1 MTVYEI
7 EEGQNLRK
15 TLVIQAKSVRIAED
29 GGLEVSIEG
38 SDIPWKKI
46 IVNNNIYRWEGKRR

>member
-7 EEGQNLRK
+7 EEGQNPRK
-15 TLVIQAKSVRIAED
+15 TLVIQAKSVRITED

-38 SDIPWKKI
+38 SDIPWQEI
-46 IVNNNIYRWEGKRR
+46 IVNGNIYRWEGKRR